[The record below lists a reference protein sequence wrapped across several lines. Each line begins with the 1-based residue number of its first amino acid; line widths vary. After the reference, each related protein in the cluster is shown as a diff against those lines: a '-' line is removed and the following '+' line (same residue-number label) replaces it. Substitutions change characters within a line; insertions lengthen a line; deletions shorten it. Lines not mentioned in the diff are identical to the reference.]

1 MPKSLL
7 LRHKTEHQTAHALGH
22 TARTLRN
29 WRRLGIGPAYTK
41 IGRKIFYSD
50 SALESW
56 LKAIETMPVR
66 SGGRRDR

>member
-1 MPKSLL
+1 MTKSALS
-7 LRHKTEHQTAHALGH
+7 RHKTERQTAQALGH
-22 TARTLRN
+22 TERTLRK
-29 WRRLGIGPAYTK
+29 WRRQGIGPAYIK

-66 SGGRRDR
+66 SRRAA